1 MDENS
6 WKNEKG
12 KEIKKEEEEGR
23 EGEINQRGKMIGETD
38 KVTEG
43 ERKKGRDWRWLGR
56 KERRGNRRGEE

>member
-1 MDENS
+1 MDEQS

>member
-1 MDENS
+1 MGGQS
-6 WKNEKG
+6 QKNEKG